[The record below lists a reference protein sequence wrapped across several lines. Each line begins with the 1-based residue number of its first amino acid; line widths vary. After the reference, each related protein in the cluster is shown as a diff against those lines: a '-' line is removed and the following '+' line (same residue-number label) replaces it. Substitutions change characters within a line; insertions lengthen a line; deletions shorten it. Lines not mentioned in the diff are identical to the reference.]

1 MNPKI
6 KLFNA
11 AFSQKSNG
19 FDFPVFRETSK
30 YQYSKGLGD
39 LLCGIE
45 RFILRVTQFLKLVSI
60 KGIQTFL
67 KAGSKA
73 SKTGATVRDVIISTL
88 KPTVCSVLASKTGAT
103 VRDVIISTLNPTVC
117 AVLGATVDQRASN
130 LIEMQN
136 NQNDA
141 TLPNPPIMLP
151 ELNQA
156 R

>member
-88 KPTVCSVLASKTGAT
+88 
-103 VRDVIISTLNPTVC
+103 NPTVC